1 MRILN
6 ILLII
11 SSLFFYGCSKYE
23 MYDWAIGSSRN
34 SANLELRD
42 LKINDGKLV
51 YLENKNNN
59 SNRKETLIL
68 IHGFGADKDNWLD
81 LSNELSMI
89 YHLIIPDLPGHGDS
103 FKTDSKKYTISNQTK
118 WINEFIKKKK
128 IEKFTLVG
136 NSMGGAISLRY
147 SYLYPEKLNNL
158 ILITSASNS
167 CISVESEYS
176 KLVSKGLNPLITNNL
191 EDYEKLLDFVMYERS
206 YIPSP
211 ILEVLS
217 EKKME
222 RKILD
227 EKIFNDFVSNMT
239 QEEDI
244 LNKITTKTLIV
255 WGEYDRIIDLK
266 CANILEKNIINS
278 KKIVFKNVGH
288 VPQMEVPEELGEVIS
303 SFL

>member
-11 SSLFFYGCSKYE
+11 SLLFFYGCSKYE

-81 LSNELSMI
+81 LSNELSNN

-118 WINEFIKKKK
+118 WINEFIEKKK

-176 KLVSKGLNPLITNNL
+176 KLLSKGVNPLITNNL
-191 EDYEKLLDFVMYERS
+191 EDYEKLLDFVMYERR

-211 ILEVLS
+211 ILEVLA
-217 EKKME
+217 ENKME
-222 RKILD
+222 RKLLD
-227 EKIFNDFVSNMT
+227 EKIFSDFISNMFKK
-239 QEEDI
+239 EDI
-244 LNKITTKTLIV
+244 LNNITTNTLIL
-255 WGEYDRIIDLK
+255 WGEYDRVIDLK
-266 CANILEKNIINS
+266 CANILEENIKNS
-278 KKIVFKNVGH
+278 KKIVLKNVGH
-288 VPQMEVPEELGEVIS
+288 VPQVEVPDKLSNIIS
-303 SFL
+303 NFL